1 MDLAQLYATN
11 FPEWYQQV
19 IFDAELVDQSPTRG
33 TFVIRP
39 YGYALWEAIQK
50 DLDAKIKKHD
60 VKNAYFPLFIPESFL
75 KKEADHIEG
84 FSPELAVVTHAGGK
98 QLEEPYVV
106 RPTSETIIYHMF
118 ARWIKSWRDLPL
130 NINQWANV
138 VRWEMRPRAFLRTTE
153 FLWQE
158 GHTAHAT
165 REEALKMVYA
175 MLNEYKNVAQDLL
188 AIPVIIG
195 EKTPHERF
203 AGGEITTTIEGL
215 MGDGKALQMGTSH
228 LLQQSFPASFDV
240 SFQAEDGTIKT
251 PWCTSWG
258 ATTRLIGAVVMV
270 HGDEKGLV
278 LPPRAASIQVVIVP
292 IGAKD
297 DFVKAVARA
306 HELAQEMRSSGI
318 RVHVDDSDALRPGA
332 KFFHWELRG
341 VPLRI
346 EIGMRD
352 ITAGTFIAARRIVA
366 DGVAAKEIISL
377 DGSPSKVQAILEDI
391 QTTMFNKALAKRN
404 ASWFTAETFAE
415 IAERVQT
422 KPGFF
427 QTGWCGAE
435 SCELELKTIQCSIR
449 CIIPEQKAEKCFF
462 CAQTSTQEVLI
473 AKAY

>member
-1 MDLAQLYATN
+1 MDLAQLFKTN

-19 IFDAELVDQSPTRG
+19 IFDSELVDQSPTRG
-33 TFVIRP
+33 SFVIRP

-50 DLDAKIKKHD
+50 DLDARIKKHG

-75 KKEADHIEG
+75 KREADHIEG

-98 QLEEPYVV
+98 VLEEPYVV

-175 MLNEYKNVAQDLL
+175 MLNEYKQLAEELL
-188 AIPVIIG
+188 AIPVIVG

-240 SFQAEDGTIKT
+240 SFQAEDGTAKT

-258 ATTRLIGAVVMV
+258 ATTRLIGALVMV
-270 HGDEKGLV
+270 HGDEKGLC
-278 LPPRAASIQVVIVP
+278 LPPRVASTQVVIVP

-297 DFVKAVARA
+297 DLINAKAEA
-306 HELAQEMRSSGI
+306 HELASLLRQAGV
-318 RVHVDDSDALRPGA
+318 RVFVDDNDAQRPGA
-332 KFFHWELRG
+332 KFFYWEMRG

-346 EIGMRD
+346 ELGMRD
-352 ITAGTFIAARRIVA
+352 IAAGTCIIARRVLSE
-366 DGVAAKEIISL
+366 GQSAKETLPLAGLTETI
-377 DGSPSKVQAILEDI
+377 QRILEEL
-391 QTTMFNKALAKRN
+391 QKTMFDRALAKRD
-404 ASWFTAETFAE
+404 ALWFRAQTFKE
-415 IAERVQT
+415 ISERVADR
-422 KPGFF
+422 PGFF
-427 QTGWCGAE
+427 QTGWCGNTA
-435 SCELELKTIQCSIR
+435 CELELKAIQCSIR
-449 CIIPEQKAEKCFF
+449 CTIPEKKAKICFF
-462 CAQTSTQEVLI
+462 CSAASVQEVLV